1 MAVVRLG
8 CSVATRKER
17 ERQIKRRRG
26 KERGSKTVKK
36 RTCDEKRGDKR
47 TWGIDTDR
55 AGRRERRV
63 KRSREWLRER
73 SERASE
79 ESNEESRS

>member
-17 ERQIKRRRG
+17 ER
-26 KERGSKTVKK
+26 ERGSKTVKK

-47 TWGIDTDR
+47 TRGVDTGR
-55 AGRRERRV
+55 VTEGEEGKAKRMVAREERKGRRR
-63 KRSREWLRER
+63 
-73 SERASE
+73 
-79 ESNEESRS
+79 SNEESRS